1 MAPRLLE
8 AGATTSE
15 PLLDTALFFTLA
27 FALTGPP
34 WLMWGIGDYGVKL
47 AAAGV
52 MLVPFQMLMGEHDD
66 WKRLSSKA
74 NSPRPDG

>member
-8 AGATTSE
+8 AGAAKSE
-15 PLLDTALFFTLA
+15 PAPATALFFA
-27 FALTGPP
+27 FAIAPTRLSRLT
-34 WLMWGIGDYGVKL
+34 WGIGDYGVKL

-66 WKRLSSKA
+66 GKCMSSEIT
-74 NSPRPDG
+74 SPRPDG